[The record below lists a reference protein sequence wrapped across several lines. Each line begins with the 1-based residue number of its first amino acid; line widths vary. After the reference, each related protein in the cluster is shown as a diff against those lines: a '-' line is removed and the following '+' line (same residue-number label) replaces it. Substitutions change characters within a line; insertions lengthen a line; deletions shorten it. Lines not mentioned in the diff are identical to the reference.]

1 MNMYVYKG
9 LFKHM
14 VNASTQ
20 MNSTIEK
27 NDLFT
32 QDQLIVRTVITAS
45 FTIYN
50 K

>member
-1 MNMYVYKG
+1 MYVYKG
-9 LFKHM
+9 LFKQM

-45 FTIYN
+45 FTIYLE
-50 K
+50 